1 MTRILFSF
9 LALAIFLTIITIV
22 INFQNT
28 KNFSPDKYIKIA
40 QSYEYEI
47 KRDEYGVPH
56 VNGKTDKD
64 ASFGFGFAQTEDD
77 YDNIEFAI
85 KMARGTLS
93 DFDFSLESIS
103 TLYSLVAGKGDI
115 LSNLSAIKGVE
126 LDFLIKFMNVKEI
139 VTEKKDLIDQNII
152 NYLRG
157 YADGINYWAALNPN
171 RVDQSIFPVSE
182 DDLLVGMVFR
192 MPLFYGFDHY
202 IEELIDL
209 LTVEEITE
217 TTRNSLSHQPLIASV
232 KSHFNPSGSN
242 AFAVSKKRSA
252 NNETLLVI
260 NSHQPLTGPVAW
272 YEAHIKSDE
281 GLNIMGG
288 TFPGSPFI
296 HVGFNEFL
304 GWGATVNQPDLGDI
318 YELVINPENENQYLL
333 DGKWLE
339 LRVVKQNF
347 RVKLFG
353 PFAINYPLDMYF
365 SKHGP
370 VLKDGAKAYAL
381 RYVGMEDINQVT
393 EWYRLNKARNFQEWT
408 SALRMQ
414 EIASLNLIYADKEDN
429 IYFVHNVKS
438 PIRDNNYDWTKVLPG
453 DRSDLIWTDFHS
465 FDDIPQIKNPGSG
478 YLFSTNQNPF
488 FVTEKE
494 DNLNPDQFTNTFGFQ
509 TRTTNRAHRAY
520 ELFSIDNDITYEEI
534 SSIKHDN
541 KFSYNSRQ
549 YEFMKKIF
557 NADFSENKK
566 LRDAQKFLQDWDLGT
581 DYENNHAAF
590 GVCILSPEWLAE
602 IKREPQPDAIKIF
615 TDCVDEMY
623 QNFNSLSI
631 PWNEVNFLDRGNKM
645 IPIQG
650 GPDVLRAIYAPRSE
664 NGILKAVAGDGLYIY
679 VVWDS
684 NKNQTS
690 KSIHQYG
697 SATIDRSSIHYDDQM
712 ELYADEKL
720 KNTFFDNY

>member
-103 TLYSLVAGKGDI
+103 TLYSLVTGKGDI

-333 DGKWLE
+333 DGKWLD
-339 LRVVKQNF
+339 LGVVKQNF

>member
-115 LSNLSAIKGVE
+115 LSNLSSIKGVE

-333 DGKWLE
+333 DGKWLD
-339 LRVVKQNF
+339 LGVVKQNF

-534 SSIKHDN
+534 SLIKHDN